1 MPRIEDLFRPSWYKA
16 KFITTLDLTCG
27 YWQVPVADEDRHKTE
42 FTSPFGLHQFCVMLF
57 RLNVIPITFQRLM
70 NKVVW
75 DMEKFAHVYDY
86 LAIDD
91 SEVFSDSWSEH
102 LGHLETILEKLR
114 EFGLT
119 AKMTKCQRA
128 MAECTYLGHV
138 VGGGYVKPEIN
149 KLEAVE
155 KFLVL
160 KTKKEVWSFLGLT
173 GYYRRFIKSMLT
185 WQYH

>member
-1 MPRIEDLFRPSWYKA
+1 M
-16 KFITTLDLTCG
+16 
-27 YWQVPVADEDRHKTE
+27 
-42 FTSPFGLHQFCVMLF
+42 
-57 RLNVIPITFQRLM
+57 
-70 NKVVW
+70 
-75 DMEKFAHVYDY
+75 
-86 LAIDD
+86 
-91 SEVFSDSWSEH
+91 
-102 LGHLETILEKLR
+102 ETILEKLQ

-119 AKMTKCQRA
+119 AKMTKCLWA

-138 VGGGYVKPEIN
+138 LGGGYVKPEIN

-155 KFLVL
+155 KFLVV